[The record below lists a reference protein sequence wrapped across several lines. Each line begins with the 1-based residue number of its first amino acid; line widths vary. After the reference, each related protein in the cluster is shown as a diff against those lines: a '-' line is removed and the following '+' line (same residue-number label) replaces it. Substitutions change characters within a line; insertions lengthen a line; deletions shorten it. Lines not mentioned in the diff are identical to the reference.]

1 MRRVYYGALIFLL
14 QVGCSSASSP
24 LAPGPPS
31 GETRPGDLI
40 GQLAAGGYVIFFR
53 HAERDATAMATAELV
68 AADNAG
74 VCAPGS
80 ELTAKGLADARSIGA
95 AFQNRGVRVD
105 RVYAS
110 PTCRTTQMATVA
122 FGSFTT
128 TRSLT
133 WPDMWT
139 DDESVTLTPLLRNLL
154 GTIPARGTN
163 IVLISHNNV
172 LQAARIG
179 VDVSLDQGESCIFH
193 PVGGEFEMVGRVPL
207 QEWLTSAA
215 TAAVTMEHR
224 QPIASRHGVV
234 TKR

>member
-1 MRRVYYGALIFLL
+1 MRRVYYGALIVFLHA
-14 QVGCSSASSP
+14 GCSSASSP
-24 LAPGPPS
+24 IAPGPS
-31 GETRPGDLI
+31 SETRPDDLI
-40 GQLAAGGYVIFFR
+40 GQLATGGYVIFFR

-80 ELTAKGLADARSIGA
+80 ELTVKGMADARAIGA

-110 PTCRTTQMATVA
+110 PTCRTTQMATIA

-139 DDESVTLTPLLRNLL
+139 DDERETLTPLLRDLL

-179 VDVSLDQGESCIFH
+179 VDVTLDQGESCIFR
-193 PVGGEFEMVGRVPL
+193 PAGGEFEMVGRVPL

-224 QPIASRHGVV
+224 QPIASRHGVA

>member
-1 MRRVYYGALIFLL
+1 MRRANYGALILFLL
-14 QVGCSSASSP
+14 AGCSSASSP
-24 LAPGPPS
+24 IAPGPSSEGSPD
-31 GETRPGDLI
+31 ELI
-40 GQLAAGGYVIFFR
+40 ARIASGGYVIFFR

-80 ELTAKGLADARSIGA
+80 ELTGKGMADARAIGT
-95 AFQNRGVRVD
+95 AFQNLGVRVE

-110 PTCRTTQMATVA
+110 PTCRTIQMATIA

-139 DDESVTLTPLLRNLL
+139 DDERGTLTPMLRDLL

-163 IVLISHNNV
+163 VVLISHNNV
-172 LQAARIG
+172 LQAGRIG
-179 VDVSLDQGESCIFH
+179 VDVALDQGESCIFR
-193 PVGGEFEMVGRVPL
+193 PAGGEFEVVGRVPL
-207 QEWLTSAA
+207 QAWLTSAS
-215 TAAVTMEHR
+215 TAGVTMRHR
-224 QPIASRHGVV
+224 
-234 TKR
+234 